1 MKQKANQ
8 RLKSYALQLINLYP
22 LSRLL
27 TTSFHQYPWKYI
39 NSFISKVESFK
50 ALISLFVLPFKM
62 AYFINNFSFFLRK
75 VSLFVCQ
82 IRELQCMN
90 KRLISRDGVTWILKN
105 AQQVICLRL
114 IESSSFSK

>member
-8 RLKSYALQLINLYP
+8 RLKSYALQLINSYP
-22 LSRLL
+22 L
-27 TTSFHQYPWKYI
+27 T
-39 NSFISKVESFK
+39 ESFK

-90 KRLISRDGVTWILKN
+90 ERLISRDSVTWI
-105 AQQVICLRL
+105 
-114 IESSSFSK
+114 

>member
-1 MKQKANQ
+1 MEPSIILLIHTSLLIISSLVNMKQIANQ
-8 RLKSYALQLINLYP
+8 RLRSCALQLINSYP
-22 LSRLL
+22 L
-27 TTSFHQYPWKYI
+27 K
-39 NSFISKVESFK
+39 SFK

-90 KRLISRDGVTWILKN
+90 ERLISRDGVTWI
-105 AQQVICLRL
+105 
-114 IESSSFSK
+114 

>member
-1 MKQKANQ
+1 MATF
-8 RLKSYALQLINLYP
+8 

-90 KRLISRDGVTWILKN
+90 ERLISRDGVTWI
-105 AQQVICLRL
+105 
-114 IESSSFSK
+114 